1 MDLRALKLA
10 TRVINQSN
18 RERPADSV
26 LRSELKAQ
34 ENLPRDMGRIVSRT
48 VFSYYRW
55 LGWLDRKNQKL
66 ADQIAMAV
74 ELADRYA
81 QDPNSFS
88 DEELMAKAVP
98 AWLAD
103 QTEVTPQLVRAI
115 QAEPVLWLR
124 AKRGLGPAVAAKL
137 GDCEIAGE
145 GILADSMRYRGLQDL
160 YRTEP
165 FQAGEF
171 ELQNIHSQAV
181 AWLCNPRRGEA
192 WWDACA
198 GEGGKLLHL
207 SDLMRNKGL
216 IWATDRLSARLKRLK
231 YRAARAKV
239 FNYRATYWDGG
250 PKLPPE
256 LPLETKFDGVLLDA
270 PCTNIGTWQRNPHAR
285 WTATP
290 GDVQDLAALQRRL
303 LSHVAPMVKPGG
315 KLVYA
320 VCTLTRAETAEVVA
334 AFQAQFPDFKP
345 LSVPDPFGVIPEPS
359 AQHRFQP
366 YERGGNGMFVALWQR
381 DKPAPPPEAAAPAA
395 EAPAPAPAGTPPAP

>member
-1 MDLRALKLA
+1 MDPRALKLA
-10 TRVINQSN
+10 IRIINQSN
-18 RERPADSV
+18 REHPADSV

-55 LGWLDRKNQKL
+55 LGWLDQKNQRL
-66 ADQIAMAV
+66 ADQIVKAV
-74 ELADRYA
+74 ELADSYA
-81 QDPNSFS
+81 QDPNSFT
-88 DEELMAKAVP
+88 DDELMARAVP

-103 QTEVTPQLVRAI
+103 QLEVTPQLVRAM

-124 AKRGLGPAVAAKL
+124 AKRGLGRAVAAKL
-137 GDCEIAGE
+137 GHCEIAGE
-145 GILADSMRYRGLQDL
+145 GILADALRYHGLEDL
-160 YRTEP
+160 YRTAP

-181 AWLCNPRRGEA
+181 VWLCNPRRGEV

-231 YRAARAKV
+231 HRAARAKV
-239 FNYRATYWDGG
+239 FNYRAAYWDGG
-250 PKLPPE
+250 AKLPPE

-285 WTATP
+285 WTVTP
-290 GDVQDLAALQRRL
+290 EAVQDLANLQRRYL
-303 LSHVAPMVKPGG
+303 FNVAPMVKPGG

-320 VCTLTRAETAEVVA
+320 VCTLTRSETAEVVA

-345 LSVPDPFGVIPEPS
+345 LPVPDPFGVIPEPS
-359 AQHRFQP
+359 AQFRFQP

-381 DKPAPPPEAAAPAA
+381 DKPEPPPGTPPPAAGASAPAA
-395 EAPAPAPAGTPPAP
+395 GGTTPAA